1 MKKTILLAVAVAML
15 TGCGLLNNGASS
27 TPAAT
32 TATTTTTSTAMTSGQ
47 GAGTAL
53 HALYT
58 QYKADGKYDYTNLT
72 NAMNTISLLNSCQ
85 GLKQNYQDASYLKD
99 FGKGMIAS
107 SLGLVTQSNVQ
118 TVTNSLVEMVKS
130 NEDVQTAATQ
140 TQNAANSTANALNT
154 ASQYASSISSLLSL
168 FGNK

>member
-1 MKKTILLAVAVAML
+1 
-15 TGCGLLNNGASS
+15 
-27 TPAAT
+27 
-32 TATTTTTSTAMTSGQ
+32 
-47 GAGTAL
+47 
-53 HALYT
+53 
-58 QYKADGKYDYTNLT
+58 
-72 NAMNTISLLNSCQ
+72 
-85 GLKQNYQDASYLKD
+85 
-99 FGKGMIAS
+99 MIAS